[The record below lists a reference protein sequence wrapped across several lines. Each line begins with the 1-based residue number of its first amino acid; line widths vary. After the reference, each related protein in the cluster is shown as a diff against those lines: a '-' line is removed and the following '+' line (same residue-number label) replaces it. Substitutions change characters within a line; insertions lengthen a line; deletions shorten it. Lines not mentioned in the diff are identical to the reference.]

1 MMLRRKLFSWLKLW
15 LVQLEKLKYGVI
27 FDDGLE
33 KLEKEYHC
41 HCIWLE
47 KLDFR

>member
-27 FDDGLE
+27 FDYGLE
-33 KLEKEYHC
+33 KLEKN
-41 HCIWLE
+41 IIVIAFGW
-47 KLDFR
+47 KSWIF